1 MSASMASL
9 EAKLR
14 AHSATVAIV
23 GLGYAGLPM
32 AIEIARAG
40 FSVIGYDVDEGKIS
54 AVNAGKSPVSNIAD
68 DEIAPLRGDKFFATS
83 DASALAKADVAII
96 CVPTPLTA
104 DHKPDMRFVI
114 SAGKAIAQNLHPE
127 MMVVLQSTCAPG
139 TTTKLLL
146 PELES
151 VSGLKTG
158 DDFLLVFAPERID
171 PGNTKFTVKNT
182 PKLVGG
188 TTDRATELAVLLYQ
202 SFIDEVIP
210 VSSPDVAEMAKLVE
224 NTFRFI
230 NISFVN
236 EMALLCDRLGVN
248 VFEVIEAAKS
258 KPFAF
263 MPHYPSAGVGG
274 HCIPVVPLYLGA
286 AARDNG
292 MITELIEASE
302 RINDSMP
309 KMIVSKVEAA
319 LESRGKQILGANVL
333 LIGMTYKADIADVR
347 ESASI
352 RVLEE
357 ALSRG
362 ARAGFHDSLVPSL
375 TVAGSTVKSV
385 DLTAEQLKAADAVI
399 LLTPHTTV
407 DYDLIVREA
416 SLVIDTRSGLNPV
429 KASNVL
435 NVWVPGAVPS
445 ALSTIA

>member
-1 MSASMASL
+1 
-9 EAKLR
+9 
-14 AHSATVAIV
+14 
-23 GLGYAGLPM
+23 
-32 AIEIARAG
+32 
-40 FSVIGYDVDEGKIS
+40 
-54 AVNAGKSPVSNIAD
+54 
-68 DEIAPLRGDKFFATS
+68 
-83 DASALAKADVAII
+83 VAII

-139 TTTKLLL
+139 TTTKLLQ

-151 VSGLKTG
+151 VSGLTTG
-158 DDFLLVFAPERID
+158 EDFLLVFAPERID
-171 PGNTKFTVKNT
+171 PGNTRFTVKNT

-188 TTDRATELAVLLYQ
+188 TTERATELACLLYE
-202 SFIDEVIP
+202 SIIDEVIP

-286 AARDNG
+286 AARDHG
-292 MITELIEASE
+292 MVTELIEASE

-309 KMIVSKVEAA
+309 KMIVNKIEAA
-319 LESRGKQILGANVL
+319 LESRGKRLLGANVL

-362 ARAGFHDSLVPSL
+362 ARAGFHDALVPSL
-375 TVAGSTVKSV
+375 TVAGDTVKSV
-385 DLTAEQLKAADAVI
+385 ALTTEQLKAADAVI